1 MNASSTVVETIKE
14 LIADT
19 TLLVRQEISLAKA
32 EAEEKFEQMQTGVA
46 AVAAG
51 LLLAFVSLIVL
62 VQALVVALSNI
73 MPPSI
78 AALLVGIVLAVIA
91 FVAVKNGSDQLK
103 PKNLKPRRTM
113 RSVRETAETIK
124 EARSS

>member
-1 MNASSTVVETIKE
+1 MSTTSTVIETIKD
-14 LIADT
+14 LVADT
-19 TLLVRQEISLAKA
+19 TLLVRQEISLARA
-32 EAEEKFEQMQTGVA
+32 EAEEKFEQVQTGVA

-51 LLLAFVSLIVL
+51 MLLAFVALIVL

-78 AALLVGIVLAVIA
+78 ASLLVGVVLAVIA

-103 PKNLKPRRTM
+103 VKNLKPRRTM
-113 RSVRETAETIK
+113 RSVRESAETIR
-124 EARSS
+124 EAR